1 MDVAMLTTIRPT
13 MTLEDYLTYDDG
25 SGNRYELIDGV
36 LVEMGAESDDNTLI
50 GIFLI
55 AMFLPFVA
63 YDRLRNKTEIAVSR
77 STVSTRYPDLMVL
90 SDASVAAL
98 AGQKRSLLTLDMPGP
113 QLVVEV
119 VSPGEPGEDNYDR
132 DYIDKRREYAARGIG
147 EYWIVDPARKVV
159 FVLCLDG
166 TIYKEHQFQ
175 GPKLIVSPTFPKLKL
190 TAEQVVNAGR

>member
-1 MDVAMLTTIRPT
+1 MLTTIRPI
-13 MTLEDYLTYDDG
+13 MTLEDYLAYDDG
-25 SGNRYELIDGV
+25 SDNRYELIDGV

-55 AMFLPFVA
+55 AMFLPFVS

-77 STVSTRYPDLMVL
+77 STVSTRYPDLIVL
-90 SDASVAAL
+90 SEASVAAL
-98 AGQKRSLLTLDMPGP
+98 SGQKRSLITLGMPGP

-147 EYWIVDPARKVV
+147 EYWIIDPARNVV
-159 FVLCLDG
+159 LVLCLDE
-166 TIYKEHQFQ
+166 TDYQEQQFR
-175 GPKLIVSPTFPKLKL
+175 GDSLIVSPTFPDLRL

>member
-25 SGNRYELIDGV
+25 LDSRYELIDGV
-36 LVEMGAESDDNTLI
+36 LIAMGAESDDNTLI

-132 DYIDKRREYAARGIG
+132 DYVDKRREYAARGIG

-159 FVLCLDG
+159 LVLCLDG
-166 TIYKEHQFQ
+166 TVYKEQQFQ
-175 GPKLIVSPTFPKLKL
+175 GQKLIVSPTFPKLKL